1 MNRGN
6 LHFVIFPSIVTSN
19 QNRQEDGDGGRS
31 GNVFVIV
38 SGFFIVIAT
47 FILILIFSVDKNF
60 ISTFSRQ
67 TRIGKRRARVG
78 GVGIGTG
85 GENIAAPTS
94 SSRHQ
99 VTRAASTPTA
109 VAESWRRS
117 TCPKILTHIFSI
129 ILSQK
134 L

>member
-47 FILILIFSVDKNF
+47 FILILIFSVD
-60 ISTFSRQ
+60 
-67 TRIGKRRARVG
+67 
-78 GVGIGTG
+78 
-85 GENIAAPTS
+85 
-94 SSRHQ
+94 
-99 VTRAASTPTA
+99 
-109 VAESWRRS
+109 
-117 TCPKILTHIFSI
+117 
-129 ILSQK
+129 
-134 L
+134 